1 MDVENRGEL
10 EAIIGRV
17 KTLYEMVDNS
27 DAEFDVVAAQKT
39 LSEIAPSK
47 VERMGLGREIV
58 RLRAESRFTIKEIAE
73 KYSLSTK
80 TVSQFLKVYEKAK
93 PSEQALMRN
102 TSIFDTFD
110 SFERLNGRLE
120 ALFARVEM
128 SDFQVSVQV
137 LAEFRKTIESAEK
150 FMSRMS
156 DQEKLDRIRQVVQE
170 VLIQE
175 LPEKRVEIINKLAE
189 AGIRGQLAGPKV
201 LAKQA

>member
-1 MDVENRGEL
+1 
-10 EAIIGRV
+10 
-17 KTLYEMVDNS
+17 MVDNN
-27 DAEFDVVAAQKT
+27 DAEFDIVSAQKT

-47 VERMGLGREIV
+47 IERMGLGKEIV
-58 RLRAESRFTIKEIAE
+58 RLRSESRLTIKEIAE
-73 KYSLSTK
+73 RYSLSTK

-93 PSEQALMRN
+93 PSEQAIMRS

-150 FMSRMS
+150 FMSKMS

-189 AGIRGQLAGPKV
+189 AGIRGQLSSPKV